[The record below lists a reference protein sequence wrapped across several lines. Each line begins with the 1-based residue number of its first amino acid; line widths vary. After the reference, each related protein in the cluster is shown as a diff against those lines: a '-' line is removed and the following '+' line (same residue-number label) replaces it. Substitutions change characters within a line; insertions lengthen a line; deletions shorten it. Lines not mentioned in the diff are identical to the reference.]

1 MKKYGVEAMTE
12 DELEKILLIGRIKH
26 HDDLSERNCLVEY
39 YILTEEITLDCEYA
53 QKFLEE
59 NDCNLASTVV

>member
-1 MKKYGVEAMTE
+1 MKKPGVDAMTE

-26 HDDLSERNCLVEY
+26 HDDLAERNCLVEY

-53 QKFLEE
+53 RKFLEE
-59 NDCNLASTVV
+59 NDSNLTSTVV